1 MKKFFFAA
9 LAAVTVLFAA
19 CGGGQTPPEG
29 PNVDPNA
36 ETTEMSIYSIA
47 WYGDYY
53 QNGTTNFFVQL
64 LEDDVNYDGA
74 YLMFD
79 LCAATNDVVGTY
91 TANTTGEAGTFVAGD
106 GEQGSNLAYLVGG
119 EIEGDVEGLS
129 DGTLVVTKTSNGY
142 KFVYTSADGKK
153 VFMAEGAAE
162 ISNGAYPGEP
172 MEATNFTVNATA
184 AEAVY
189 YGDNGYGGDEYVINF
204 AGNFYAAIDL
214 CGANGSSA
222 TAVPAG
228 TYTVAGTGAPNTI
241 NPGMYYSGYLI
252 PSIVYSSTD
261 GQSVNEAWYIQSGSL
276 TIAEANGTY
285 TISGTLVSGAGS
297 QITFN
302 YSGAI
307 ACEDGSQQA
316 APRKAMRRD
325 VVVKGRK

>member
-19 CGGGQTPPEG
+19 CGHEPVGPTPG
-29 PNVDPNA
+29 VDPNA
-36 ETTEMSIYSIA
+36 ETVELSIYSIA

-53 QNGTTNFFVQL
+53 GNGTTNFFVQL

-74 YLMFD
+74 YVMFD
-79 LCAATNDVVGTY
+79 LCAASNDIVGTY
-91 TANTTGEAGTFVAGD
+91 TANTTAEAGTFVAGD
-106 GEQGSNLAYLVGG
+106 GEQGSNIVELAGG
-119 EIEGDVEGLS
+119 EADGDPEGIV
-129 DGTLVVTKTSNGY
+129 DGTLVVTKSGNTY

-153 VFMAEGAAE
+153 VYVAEGAAE
-162 ISNGAYPGEP
+162 ISNGAFPGEP
-172 MEATNFTVNATA
+172 MEATNITVNATQ

-189 YGDNGYGGDEYVINF
+189 YGDNGYGGDEYVINL
-204 AGNFYAAIDL
+204 AGNYYAAIDL
-214 CGANGSSA
+214 CAANGSSA

-228 TYTVAGTGAPNTI
+228 TYTVAGTGAAGSI

-252 PSIVYSSTD
+252 PTIVYSSAD
-261 GQSVNEAWYIQSGSL
+261 GQSVDEAWYVQSGSL

-285 TISGTLVSGAGS
+285 TISGTVVSGFGS
-297 QITFN
+297 QITIN

-316 APRKAMRRD
+316 PRMAMRRN